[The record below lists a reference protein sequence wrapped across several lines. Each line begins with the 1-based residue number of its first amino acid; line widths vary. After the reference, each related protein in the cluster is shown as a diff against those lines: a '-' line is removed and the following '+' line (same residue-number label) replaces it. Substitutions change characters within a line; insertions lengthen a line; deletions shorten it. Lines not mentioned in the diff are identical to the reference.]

1 MFLCWLHEW
10 LRLRRCPTS
19 RRRQLQRE
27 GVRSEVMESFRL
39 LTMTGGINLSAT
51 TFPSQIE
58 VRDFHADGL
67 NGIAE
72 RNSTAGT
79 INTLLGNTDGK
90 LNIAVNHSD
99 VIDSSEAWKRA
110 RSIRLMLTLSG
121 HRQTTSKSVASTKAA
136 ATTSSLPASPPEEV
150 RKVERKWQES
160 TVPVRQEYRGN
171 TATDLMSIAA
181 FPARSIKH
189 RLIFTSPSFIAPLV
203 SRKFISMNADSH
215 CGWLSLRPSKSRRA
229 SGSSKSRHVVFPPHE
244 YVVQLHALDE
254 QFLRFLWPRHTNSNV
269 VSLTD
274 DWYPMEVL
282 GRTSQEFSL
291 EPEEGD
297 FRDLVCRIRDKDP
310 QAARELVLRYEGAI
324 RRVVRIHMRDR
335 RMRQLL
341 DSTDV
346 CQSVLASFFV
356 RTALGQYE
364 LETPAQLI
372 NLLTTIARNKLTNQV
387 HAMRAQKR
395 DIGRSV
401 TIEAENVV
409 LVDRASSPSEQASAK
424 EILQKVY
431 EHLSPEERSLA
442 EQRSLGRPWTEL
454 AEEFGATDV
463 ALRKRLT
470 RALDRVLTELGI
482 DDTDDQ

>member
-1 MFLCWLHEW
+1 MASQSLCEIVKYRHSDFHRA
-10 LRLRRCPTS
+10 LRLPESLCFGPRRHQVSHFVAKMPHIDEKTL
-19 RRRQLQRE
+19 RVLQ
-27 GVRSEVMESFRL
+27 
-39 LTMTGGINLSAT
+39 
-51 TFPSQIE
+51 PY
-58 VRDFHADGL
+58 HA
-67 NGIAE
+67 E
-72 RNSTAGT
+72 
-79 INTLLGNTDGK
+79 
-90 LNIAVNHSD
+90 SD
-99 VIDSSEAWKRA
+99 VVHRSASWYPREAWGRA
-110 RSIRLMLTLSG
+110 
-121 HRQTTSKSVASTKAA
+121 
-136 ATTSSLPASPPEEV
+136 
-150 RKVERKWQES
+150 
-160 TVPVRQEYRGN
+160 
-171 TATDLMSIAA
+171 
-181 FPARSIKH
+181 
-189 RLIFTSPSFIAPLV
+189 
-203 SRKFISMNADSH
+203 
-215 CGWLSLRPSKSRRA
+215 
-229 SGSSKSRHVVFPPHE
+229 
-244 YVVQLHALDE
+244 
-254 QFLRFLWPRHTNSNV
+254 
-269 VSLTD
+269 
-274 DWYPMEVL
+274 
-282 GRTSQEFSL
+282 SQEFAL
-291 EPEEGD
+291 ESEEGE
-297 FRDLVCRIRDKDP
+297 FRDLVGRIRNKDP

-364 LETPAQLI
+364 LDTPAQLI

-401 TIEAENVV
+401 TIEAESVV

-424 EILQKVY
+424 EILQKAY